1 MNTRDYLWSLPER
14 LVRSIVGLG
23 AGVTREVG
31 DVVLPA
37 GVRDTQLY
45 RNLVATTLR
54 FLIEQVG
61 SVEGAY
67 ADDRAA
73 LPENFLVRRTAG
85 NAIELLGIVA
95 FRASPVWAL
104 AALADVSG
112 AGRRLIP
119 EIAAA
124 LKAEGLIDGDADVTT
139 VDQLLEGLEGTS
151 GRLAETVNTPP
162 LDVQSLR
169 AEWNAIKREAQ
180 SLLPSSL
187 PSVASVE
194 RVWAQLK
201 EESSRQGRSVFE
213 TSSMMAVSTAREL
226 PDGVRWLSSSAFV
239 GARRTGQVVGA
250 ALLDYYSTTLDE
262 IRGIGFGTYAA
273 RQMQPYL
280 KAAAGHFSPARRTT
294 TERLLDRVRR
304 RER

>member
-1 MNTRDYLWSLPER
+1 M
-14 LVRSIVGLG
+14 RSIVGLG

-31 DVVLPA
+31 DVVLPS

-45 RNLVATTLR
+45 RSLVDTTLR

-67 ADDRAA
+67 AVDDES

-95 FRASPVWAL
+95 FRASPVWVL

-124 LKAEGLIDGDADVTT
+124 LKAEGLIDNADVTT

-162 LDVQSLR
+162 LDVKGLR
-169 AEWNAIKREAQ
+169 EEWGAIRQEAQ

-187 PSVASVE
+187 PSAASLE
-194 RVWAQLK
+194 RVWGQLK
-201 EESSRQGRSVFE
+201 EESERQGRSVFE
-213 TSSMMAVSTAREL
+213 TSSMMAVATARGL
-226 PDGVRWLSSSAFV
+226 PDGVRWLSSSAIV
-239 GARRTGQVVGA
+239 SARRTGQVVGG
-250 ALLDYYSTTLDE
+250 ALLEYYATTLDE
-262 IRGIGFGTYAA
+262 IRNIGFGTYAA
-273 RQMQPYL
+273 RQMRPYL
-280 KAAAGHFSPARRTT
+280 KAAAGHFSPSRRTM

-304 RER
+304 RKT

>member
-1 MNTRDYLWSLPER
+1 
-14 LVRSIVGLG
+14 VRSIVGLG

-31 DVVLPA
+31 DVVLPS

-45 RNLVATTLR
+45 RSLVETTLR

-67 ADDRAA
+67 TGDEKS
-73 LPENFLVRRTAG
+73 LPDNFLVRRTAG

-95 FRASPVWAL
+95 FRASPVWVL
-104 AALADVSG
+104 AALADLSG

-139 VDQLLEGLEGTS
+139 VDQLLEGLEATS

-162 LDVQSLR
+162 LDVKALR
-169 AEWNAIKREAQ
+169 EEWNAIKQQAQ

-187 PSVASVE
+187 PSVAGVE
-194 RVWAQLK
+194 RVWGQLK
-201 EESSRQGRSVFE
+201 EESARQGRSVFE
-213 TSSMMAVSTAREL
+213 TSSMMAISTVRGL

-239 GARRTGQVVGA
+239 SARRSGQVVGA
-250 ALLDYYSTTLDE
+250 ALLDDYTTTLDE
-262 IRGIGFGTYAA
+262 IRSIGFATYAA

-280 KAAAGHFSPARRTT
+280 KAAAGHFSPSRRTM
-294 TERLLDRVRR
+294 TERLIDRLRR
-304 RER
+304 RRR

>member
-1 MNTRDYLWSLPER
+1 MLSLPER
-14 LVRSIVGLG
+14 IVRSIVGLG

-45 RNLVATTLR
+45 RSLVDTTLR

-67 ADDRAA
+67 AGDDES
-73 LPENFLVRRTAG
+73 LPDNFLVRRTAG

-124 LKAEGLIDGDADVTT
+124 LKAEGLIDSDADVTT

-162 LDVQSLR
+162 LDVKGLR
-169 AEWNAIKREAQ
+169 DEWDAIKREAQ

-187 PSVASVE
+187 PSVASLE
-194 RVWAQLK
+194 RVWGQLK
-201 EESSRQGRSVFE
+201 EESQRQGRSVFE
-213 TSSMMAVSTAREL
+213 TSSMMAVSTARGL
-226 PDGVRWLSSSAFV
+226 PEGVRWLSSSAIV
-239 GARRTGQVVGA
+239 SARRTGQVVGA
-250 ALLDYYSTTLDE
+250 ALLDYYTTTLND
-262 IRGIGFGTYAA
+262 IRSIGFATYAG
-273 RQMQPYL
+273 RQMRPYL
-280 KAAAGHFSPARRTT
+280 RAAASQFSPSRRTLT
-294 TERLLDRVRR
+294 DRLIDRLRR
-304 RER
+304 RGRR